1 MMVKMVVKMVVM
13 MMVVKLVIV
22 MDMGLI
28 DLGKPRAQFTGSRW
42 R

>member
-1 MMVKMVVKMVVM
+1 VVVKMEVKMMVKMVVKMV
-13 MMVVKLVIV
+13 IV
-22 MDMGLI
+22 LDVGLI

>member
-1 MMVKMVVKMVVM
+1 MMVKMVVKMV
-13 MMVVKLVIV
+13 IV
-22 MDMGLI
+22 LDVGLI